1 MSEQPFRRA
10 GHRGEVLPF
19 RFDGRD
25 YEGYRGDTL
34 ASALLANGVRTVATS
49 VALGRPRGIF
59 AAWTEEPN
67 AVVQVEH
74 PFPEPMLQATV
85 VELYAGLVATR
96 LPGRGR
102 LAAEP
107 DPARYDGVYAHCDV
121 LVVGAGPA
129 GLAAATAAAGSGA
142 RVILADDRPS
152 PGGSL
157 PDTGETVDGVPGTTW
172 AATALAALE
181 IHPEARVLTRTSVFG
196 YYDDNYLVAVERRG
210 ENASSRERVW
220 RIRARRVVLAT
231 GAHERSIAFAGND
244 LPGVML
250 AGSARAYVNRY
261 GVLPGRR
268 AVVFTT
274 GDSAYAAARDLAA
287 AGVEIAAVVDT
298 RAAVV
303 PDRGGPDG
311 LGGLGGAEVL
321 TGHFVTRVNG
331 EHGVTSVTVSE
342 RPAENG
348 ALSGPAV
355 SEVAASGMDVSGTK
369 TSETV
374 VSGTAASETV
384 VPRATASGGRVIEAD
399 LLLVSGGWNPAV
411 HLFGQ
416 AGGTLRYDET
426 LGSFVPG
433 SSRQAVEVAGAARGL
448 LTLAACLED
457 GAAAGARAAEAA
469 GFRAPPT
476 TPHASARE
484 TGETSHNTEIPQAR
498 GASRDAEIPRV
509 GEASQDAEAPR
520 AGEAPQDTEVP
531 RAGGARDTETP
542 RTGEASGAAPAE
554 HVWLV
559 PADDYRTHF
568 VDLQRDVTVA
578 DVMRATGAGLRSV
591 EHVKRYT
598 TAGTAH
604 DQGKTSGVLTSGVVA
619 HALGVDVSELGTTT
633 FRAPYVPVS
642 FATLAGRDRG
652 ALHDPVRV
660 TAPHEWHVAYGAPF
674 ENVGQWRRPW
684 YYPREGEDMEAA
696 VLRECRAVREAAGIM
711 DASTL
716 GKIDIQGPDAAEL
729 LDRLYTNVMSTL
741 RVGSIRYGVMCRPDG
756 MVFDDG
762 TVIRLAEDRFLV
774 TTTTGNAA
782 AVLDWMEEW
791 LQTEWPSLRVYCTS
805 VTERWATVALA
816 GPRSREVLAGL
827 APGLAVDNASFPFM
841 TWRDTRVAGL
851 DARVCRIS
859 FSGELAYEI
868 NVSAWDGLALWEA
881 LQATGA
887 VTPYGTETMHVLRAE
902 KGYPIVGQDTDGTVT
917 PADLGM
923 EWVVSRKKA
932 DFVGKRSFARADTA
946 RPDRRHLVGLL
957 PLDPDVLLPEGSQ
970 LVAVDRLPEPPVP
983 MLGHVTSSYRS
994 AALGRTFALALVSG
1008 GRERVGERLYVPVG
1022 RELLPVTVTH
1032 HVLYDPEGARR
1043 DGEPPA
1049 GPRPSPPHGAG
1060 RSVTKPP
1067 AAEPSGTEP
1076 PVVESS
1082 GGKPSG
1088 RLSPLARLRPV
1099 ASPDLRI
1106 AELPFLTQ
1114 VNVRVEPGSGTAA
1127 DIARALGVPLPA
1139 EPDTFA
1145 STGGDVPPSGTAVSD
1160 TRVLWL
1166 GPDEWLVV
1174 GPPGDTGL
1182 ENRLRAAAGTGH
1194 AAVTDVSAQR
1204 TVLLVT
1210 GRKARDLLSHG
1221 CALDLHPRAFGPG
1234 RCAQTM
1240 LARAQVVL
1248 TRGEEDEFHVLVRS
1262 SFADYLAAWLL
1273 DAAGEYLG
1281 G

>member
-1 MSEQPFRRA
+1 MSGQPFRRA
-10 GHRGEVLPF
+10 GRRGEVLPF

-34 ASALLANGVRTVATS
+34 AAALLANGVRTVATS
-49 VALGRPRGIF
+49 VTLGRPRGIF

-67 AVVQVEH
+67 AVVQIEH

-85 VELYAGLVATR
+85 VELYAGLVATG

-129 GLAAATAAAGSGA
+129 GLAAASAAAGSGA

-157 PDTGETVDGVPGTTW
+157 PDTGESVDGVPGTAW

-181 IHPEARVLTRTSVFG
+181 SHPETRVLTRTSVFG

-274 GDSAYAAARDLAA
+274 GDGAYAAARDLTA

-298 RAAVV
+298 RASGD
-303 PDRGGPDG
+303 PGRNG
-311 LGGLGGAEVL
+311 LGGLDGAGGLGDAEVL
-321 TGHFVTRVNG
+321 TGHFVTRANG

-342 RPAENG
+342 RPVAG
-348 ALSGPAV
+348 GRPSG
-355 SEVAASGMDVSGTK
+355 SAASGS
-369 TSETV
+369 
-374 VSGTAASETV
+374 AASGAARSGV
-384 VPRATASGGRVIEAD
+384 IGSGSAASGAVPSGGREIEAD

-411 HLFGQ
+411 HLFSQ
-416 AGGTLRYDET
+416 AGGTLRYDEA

-433 SSRQAVEVAGAARGL
+433 SIRQAVEVAGAARGL
-448 LTLAACLED
+448 RTLAACLED
-457 GAAAGARAAEAA
+457 GAAAGTRAAGAA
-469 GFRAPPT
+469 GLRTPSTSGASVREAGEAPRP
-476 TPHASARE
+476 
-484 TGETSHNTEIPQAR
+484 GETSPGAETPRAGRASPDTEIPQA
-498 GASRDAEIPRV
+498 
-509 GEASQDAEAPR
+509 
-520 AGEAPQDTEVP
+520 
-531 RAGGARDTETP
+531 GGAREP
-542 RTGEASGAAPAE
+542 GAVSPGGEPSGTTPAE

-598 TAGTAH
+598 TAGTGH

-633 FRAPYVPVS
+633 FRAPYLPVS

-660 TAPHEWHVAYGAPF
+660 TALHEWHVAYGAPF
-674 ENVGQWRRPW
+674 ENVGQWKRPW

-696 VLRECRAVREAAGIM
+696 VLRECRAVREAAGAM

-729 LDRLYTNVMSTL
+729 LDRLYTNMMSTL
-741 RVGSIRYGVMCRPDG
+741 KVGSIRYGVMCRPDG

-762 TVIRLAEDRFLV
+762 TVIRLAEDRFLA

-805 VTERWATVALA
+805 VTEQWATVALA

-868 NVSAWDGLALWEA
+868 NVSSWDGLALWEA
-881 LQATGA
+881 VQATGA

-923 EWVVSRKKA
+923 EWVVSKKKA
-932 DFVGKRSFARADTA
+932 DFVGRRSFARADTA
-946 RPDRRHLVGLL
+946 RPDRKHLVGLL
-957 PLDPDVLLPEGSQ
+957 PLDPDVLLPEGSH
-970 LVAVDRLPEPPVP
+970 LVAADRLPEPPVP

-1022 RELLPVTVTH
+1022 GEQLPVTVTH

-1043 DGEPPA
+1043 DGPPAGTRPGVPYGTEPPA
-1049 GPRPSPPHGAG
+1049 TELSG
-1060 RSVTKPP
+1060 T
-1067 AAEPSGTEP
+1067 AEPSGTKPLGTKPRGTEP
-1076 PVVESS
+1076 RGTE
-1082 GGKPSG
+1082 PSG
-1088 RLSPLARLRPV
+1088 RSSPAARLEPV
-1099 ASPDLRI
+1099 SSPGLRI
-1106 AELPFLTQ
+1106 EELPFLTQ
-1114 VNVRVEPGSGTAA
+1114 IDLRVEPGSDTAA
-1127 DIARALGVPLPA
+1127 DIALALGVPLPT
-1139 EPDTFA
+1139 EPGTFA
-1145 STGGDVPPSGTAVSD
+1145 STGTDVSPSGTAAND

-1174 GPPGDTGL
+1174 GPAGGTGL
-1182 ENRLRAAAGTGH
+1182 EARLRAAAGTGH

-1210 GRKARDLLSHG
+1210 GPRARDLLSHG

-1234 RCAQTM
+1234 RCAQTV

-1248 TRGEEDEFHVLVRS
+1248 AARENGGFHVFVRP
-1262 SFADYLAAWLL
+1262 SFADYLVAWLL